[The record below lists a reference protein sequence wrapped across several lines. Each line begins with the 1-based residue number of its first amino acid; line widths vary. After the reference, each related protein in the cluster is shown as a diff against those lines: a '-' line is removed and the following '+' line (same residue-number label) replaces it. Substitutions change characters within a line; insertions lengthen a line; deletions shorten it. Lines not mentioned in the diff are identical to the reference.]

1 MNLTHLPVISTL
13 SDCITV
19 VQKDQL
25 KIIRIQHAKAEAAIS
40 LFGGHVISFKPQGKQ
55 ELIFTSEDA
64 ICDGKTPLR
73 GGIPVCWPWF
83 AKAAEPSHGF
93 ARTTEWSLVE
103 HRENQ
108 DGVVVR
114 IELKPSQE
122 TLTIWPHQ
130 FEVFLDIEVSEQLI
144 VTMHIKNIDDQAWK
158 FSGALHTYFNIANI
172 LDTQIS
178 GMGDHYIDKLQDGK
192 VCLGGDSLNI
202 TAGVD
207 RVYTHPAKQILISD
221 PNNKRIISVENEGD
235 TATVIWNPW
244 ELTQGMVDIKNDA
257 YANMVCVEST
267 LYAESLEDGYTLEPG
282 ESYLLSTKIGLKA

>member
-1 MNLTHLPVISTL
+1 MNLTHLPIISTL

-19 VQKDQL
+19 VQKDQA
-25 KIIRIQHAKAEAAIS
+25 KIVHIQHPKAEAAIS
-40 LFGGHVISFKPQGKQ
+40 LFGGHVISFKPQGGQ
-55 ELIFTSEDA
+55 DLIWTSESA
-64 ICDGKTPLR
+64 IFDGKTPLR

-83 AKAAEPSHGF
+83 AKASEPSHGF

-108 DGVVVR
+108 DGVIIR

-122 TLTIWPHQ
+122 TLAIWPHQ
-130 FEVFLDIEVSEQLI
+130 FEVFLDIEVSEQLT
-144 VTMHIKNIDDQAWK
+144 VTMHIKNIDEQAWK

-172 LDTQIS
+172 LDTQIT
-178 GMGDHYIDKLQDGK
+178 GMGDHYIDKLQGGK
-192 VCLGGDSLNI
+192 VCLGGDTLNI

-207 RVYTHPAKQILISD
+207 RVYTHPSTQILISD
-221 PNNKRIISVENEGD
+221 PNNKRSISVENKGD
-235 TATVIWNPW
+235 TAAVIWNPW
-244 ELTQGMVDIKNDA
+244 ELAQGMVDMKDEA

-267 LYAESLEDGYTLEPG
+267 LYAESLEDGHTLEPG

>member
-25 KIIRIQHAKAEAAIS
+25 KIIRIQHPKAEATIS
-40 LFGGHVISFKPQGKQ
+40 LFGGHVISFKPQGEQ
-55 ELIFTSEDA
+55 DLIFTSEDA
-64 ICDGKTPLR
+64 ICDAKTPLR

-103 HRENQ
+103 HRENE
-108 DGVVVR
+108 DGVMVR
-114 IELKPSQE
+114 IELKPSEE
-122 TLTIWPHQ
+122 TLAIWPHQ
-130 FEVFLDIEVSEQLI
+130 FEVFLDIEVSEQLTT
-144 VTMHIKNIDDQAWK
+144 TMRIKNTDDHAWK

-172 LDTQIS
+172 LDTQIT
-178 GMGDHYIDKLQDGK
+178 GMGDHYIDKLQASK
-192 VCLGGDSLNI
+192 VCLGGDTLNI

-207 RVYTHPAKQILISD
+207 RVYTHPSKQILISD
-221 PNNKRIISVENEGD
+221 PNNQRTISVENEGD
-235 TATVIWNPW
+235 TAAVIWNPW
-244 ELTQGMVDIKNDA
+244 ELTQSMVDMKDEA

-267 LYAESLEDGYTLEPG
+267 LFAETLEDGHTLEPG
-282 ESYLLSTKIGLKA
+282 ESYLLSTKIKLQ

>member
-55 ELIFTSEDA
+55 ELIFTSEDT

-235 TATVIWNPW
+235 TAAVIWNPW

-267 LYAESLEDGYTLEPG
+267 LYAESLEDGHTLEPG